1 MIGNRLFHEPRT
13 TEHVLEVVR
22 EGIGLCKIG
31 NTHDGPHLN
40 ADPTLCELSLAQ
52 PPIRHYCSGTI
63 YGSLEGH
70 GLPVPG
76 RVASSHPAMPWL
88 EPGHAVTLPSCGNI
102 CFPSPEAQVIVERDY
117 PARDVLGDSPLWGSL
132 RAPAVLAGSVGR
144 GRALV
149 VNFNETGHLFGVGRR
164 STERF
169 LTTLA
174 WLAEPRRD
182 PPEA

>member
-1 MIGNRLFHEPRT
+1 PLSHFNSLRPNNAGSYIAVYDQAWQTSLIDHPGIELVSLVEPGTTHHAGVELTLRDFQLTAGLIELTDTEALRTLDVIMIGNRLFHEPRT

-102 CFPSPEAQVIVERDY
+102 CFPSP
-117 PARDVLGDSPLWGSL
+117 
-132 RAPAVLAGSVGR
+132 
-144 GRALV
+144 
-149 VNFNETGHLFGVGRR
+149 
-164 STERF
+164 
-169 LTTLA
+169 
-174 WLAEPRRD
+174 
-182 PPEA
+182 